1 MDALSGDVETRKALA
16 ADVAVA
22 RHAGQQL
29 AVYYKNKAFLCLLKG
44 NPLRWPLAVWLGEQ

>member
-16 ADVAVA
+16 TDVAVA

-29 AVYYKNKAFLCLLKG
+29 AVYYKNKAFLCLLKE
-44 NPLRWPLAVWLGEQ
+44 NKEPSKMAACSVAW